1 MGRKSQQEI
10 QRLYLLH
17 RECVRRNAQYQRA
30 YRKVQAIRDPEDQA
44 VELEI
49 LSQRWGLSPSEEP
62 PDPSDWPHADPEK
75 LLKEFKSVTPELRA
89 ATAQVDPVECD
100 AAMQGWELLR
110 TAFPHLSEQLKGFLL
125 LVHLP
130 EHPHPPWGIAAIDLR
145 RPKEEI
151 LSAVRDLVDETW
163 KRRPPTRQAR
173 GPMRGPLKKGFEYLR
188 VYDLRE
194 KEKQRLKDIG
204 TLMWPNQID
213 QDTEQKAGVYFAR
226 AKAMIAK
233 PPLLHALTQQLQRR
247 QKGRRRSWEDPVR
260 RAPSAAG
267 MSVWLTPVR
276 LSNGHWV

>member
-1 MGRKSQQEI
+1 MGRTSQRDI

-17 RECVRRNAQYQRA
+17 RECVRRNARYQRA
-30 YRKVQAIRDPEDQA
+30 YRTVQAIRNPENQA
-44 VELEI
+44 VKLDS
-49 LSQRWGLSPSEEP
+49 LRQRWGLSSREEP
-62 PDPSDWPHADPEK
+62 PDPSDWPQADPET
-75 LLKEFKSVTPELRA
+75 LLKGFGTSTPPLKA
-89 ATAQVDPVECD
+89 ATAQVDPVESD

-110 TAFPHLSEQLKGFLL
+110 TALPHLSKQLKGFLL

-130 EHPHPPWGIAAIDLR
+130 EQPNPPWGIAAIDLR

-151 LSAVRDLVDETW
+151 LGALDNLVDEAW

-173 GPMRGPLKKGFEYLR
+173 GPMRGPLKKGFDYLR

-213 QDTEQKAGVYFAR
+213 QDTEQKAGVYLAKAR
-226 AKAMIAK
+226 AMIAQ

-260 RAPSAAG
+260 RSPSAAG
-267 MSVWLTPVR
+267 TPVWLTPVR
-276 LSNGHWV
+276 LSNGEWV